1 MNCISSVAITKSWQ
15 WKWYYEN
22 FTFHRKYWSQYTMIE
37 VFQERLRL
45 LMLWF
50 DLVFESE
57 SEGFRLER
65 KNQLYGNYYSFP
77 SNILTQHCR
86 RSQMRYVVLVSTF
99 WFWQRRLT
107 FSKNNHHCRP
117 KICYYLIIVI
127 CWIDTLW
134 VHWWLFVY
142 IPLGAVL
149 KEKWWE
155 LKELNTSSFQLLK

>member
-1 MNCISSVAITKSWQ
+1 MGTVKGFTIISHMNCISSVAITKSWQ

-37 VFQERLRL
+37 VFEERLRL

-65 KNQLYGNYYSFP
+65 KNQLYGNYYSFS

-107 FSKNNHHCRP
+107 FSKTTTTVGQ
-117 KICYYLIIVI
+117 KFVII
-127 CWIDTLW
+127 WSLW
-134 VHWWLFVY
+134 ST
-142 IPLGAVL
+142 G
-149 KEKWWE
+149 
-155 LKELNTSSFQLLK
+155 